1 MKAAEREES
10 PEKEKSTTKDES
22 MMKENDRD
30 RASTRTAYEDVYR
43 YIEVAGFA
51 SLEELSRNLQISEMT
66 VRRQLSRLEKEGTV
80 VRIRAGAVRTT
91 QAQGADQ
98 AFSQKLSQNKEEK
111 KAIAKYAATLVDYG
125 QTLFIDTGST
135 CYYLAKRLP
144 TDKQLTVI
152 THSLIIVNA
161 LRDNPGV
168 RVICPGG
175 ELDSALNIFAGP
187 HTERL
192 LNSFNADL
200 AFVATD
206 GLDLERGTQEN
217 SLVQTPIKATM
228 NKNARTSYLVTDSSK
243 LNYRSYFTGT
253 PLKDLHHIVT
263 TSRAEPE
270 YLEALRNAGVEVT
283 AIPL

>member
-1 MKAAEREES
+1 VLHYVE
-10 PEKEKSTTKDES
+10 
-22 MMKENDRD
+22 
-30 RASTRTAYEDVYR
+30 
-43 YIEVAGFA
+43 IAGFA
-51 SLEELSRNLQISEMT
+51 SLDELSRNLNISEMT
-66 VRRQLSRLEKEGTV
+66 VRRQLARLEEEGIV
-80 VRIRAGAVRTT
+80 VRIRAGAIRTT
-91 QAQGADQ
+91 RVQGADQ

-111 KAIAKYAATLVDYG
+111 KAIAKYAATLVEYG
-125 QTLFIDTGST
+125 QTIFIDTGST

-144 TDKQLTVI
+144 ADKQLTVI
-152 THSLIIVNA
+152 THSLIIVNV

-192 LNSFNADL
+192 LDSFNADL

-228 NKNARTSYLVTDSSK
+228 NRNARTSLLVTDSSK
-243 LNYRSYFTGT
+243 LNCRSYFTGT
-253 PLKDLHHIVT
+253 PLKDLRHIVT
-263 TSRAEPE
+263 TSRARPE
-270 YLEALRNAGVEVT
+270 HVDALKSAGIEVT
-283 AIPL
+283 IIAL

>member
-1 MKAAEREES
+1 MSASEQKEPAEKT
-10 PEKEKSTTKDES
+10 PGGG
-22 MMKENDRD
+22 
-30 RASTRTAYEDVYR
+30 RASSRSAYNDVLH
-43 YIEVAGFA
+43 YIEIAGFA
-51 SLEELSRNLQISEMT
+51 GLEELSRNLSISEMT
-66 VRRQLSRLEKEGTV
+66 VRRQLARLEEEGVV
-80 VRIRAGAVRTT
+80 VRIRAGAIMTSRV
-91 QAQGADQ
+91 QGADK
-98 AFSQKLSQNKEEK
+98 AFSRKLSQNKEEK
-111 KAIAKYAATLVDYG
+111 KAIAKYAAALVEYG

-135 CYYLAKRLP
+135 CYYLAKGLP

-152 THSLIIVNA
+152 THSLIIVNV

-192 LNSFNADL
+192 LDSFNADL

-228 NKNARTSYLVTDSSK
+228 NRNARTSLLVTDSSK
-243 LNYRSYFTGT
+243 LNCRSYFTGT
-253 PLKDLHHIVT
+253 PLKDLRHIVT
-263 TSRAEPE
+263 TSRAKPE
-270 YLEALRNAGVEVT
+270 YVDTLRNAGIEVT
-283 AIPL
+283 IIPL